1 MKIIKLYRA
10 VSPDEYA
17 QLLITGQF
25 EIVGSSVEGK
35 YFAEK
40 VEHAAQW
47 GKKLF
52 GEGKYRIIEVILPAE
67 RANQFYRIEMLD
79 RIGPAQ
85 FAEIG
90 QLKAIDTAIREV
102 IL

>member
-1 MKIIKLYRA
+1 MKKIKLYRA

-17 QLLITGQF
+17 QLIATGQF

-40 VEHAAQW
+40 LEHAAQW
-47 GKKLF
+47 GEKLF
-52 GEGKYRIIEVILPAE
+52 GKGKYRIIEVILPVE

-85 FAEIG
+85 FAEIE
-90 QLKAIDTAIREV
+90 QLKEIDTIIREAM
-102 IL
+102 L